1 MNYHSLLFNIPRY
14 DMLEDQLLLPRR
26 TKRAKAL
33 RTIQLYGKYTAKHI
47 RILEMVSINQ
57 QKNVQRK
64 KTKGS
69 NS

>member
-1 MNYHSLLFNIPRY
+1 
-14 DMLEDQLLLPRR
+14 MLEDQLLLPRR

-57 QKNVQRK
+57 RKNVQRK